1 MRYYE
6 IFKMAFLLVKIL
18 LMACI
23 NKSFPIPAVQYKR
36 VLCSV
41 AKKKRHKIR
50 NTLFSE
56 IHNINF

>member
-18 LMACI
+18 LVACI

-36 VLCSV
+36 VLYTV
-41 AKKKRHKIR
+41 AKKKHKIR

-56 IHNINF
+56 IHNINL